1 MGGMS
6 DHKPKFRVIEG
17 TPAPDTPLEQ
27 AYKRI
32 RAMPK
37 PPSMIQ
43 CGRCGSREV
52 IETKIGM
59 LYKNGKPQ
67 GGTKQILCASC
78 FMRGERMVLC

>member
-1 MGGMS
+1 MT
-6 DHKPKFRVIEG
+6 DRPRFHIIQG
-17 TPAPDTPLEQ
+17 TPAPQTE
-27 AYKRI
+27 AEKVRKRM

-37 PPSMIQ
+37 PASMIQ

-59 LYKNGKPQ
+59 LYKNGKAQ

-78 FMRGERMVLC
+78 FMRGERVVLC